1 MNENKSQV
9 GCNDVAIKK
18 ARTAALF
25 RLDFALSQQPTTVSR
40 KESAELGKKTQPG
53 QPVSKTFIPF
63 AKIQKLQNKFRSS

>member
-1 MNENKSQV
+1 MKENKSQV

-25 RLDFALSQQPTTVSR
+25 RLDFALSQTTTVSR

-63 AKIQKLQNKFRSS
+63 AKIQKLQKKFRSS